1 MDQGPQSA
9 ARPYGRAQAG
19 LVHGGA
25 VRPRCQDAGTQ
36 LPLAGFRAA
45 FQRAAVLQP
54 LVLPFRYAHHTRAD
68 ASDERLQH
76 ALPELPRSA
85 KDAGRGVR
93 RAFSGHRRADGAYPE
108 RQRYREAGTT
118 PCRAAHRYGGGRG
131 PRGPLLRTL
140 RHAAGRQRRPPARCR
155 TDAHRRQTTHAL
167 HALRSGCDAADHGHR
182 RSLRTALDGAL
193 RLPPLVRG
201 SRGASAA
208 VQPHLQ
214 PDDLSGQ
221 PRPDPRTAGSDGT
234 QHELP
239 VALLTLQCAQQG
251 VDRPL
256 PQ

>member
-1 MDQGPQSA
+1 MEERYVPDAKMQERSFLSRAFERHFNERPFFNHSCYLFVTLTTPERMRQTSAYSTLCRSFLVPQRMRDGESVARFLDA
-9 ARPYGRAQAG
+9 AGQMERILNDSGIVK
-19 LVHGGA
+19 L
-25 VRPRCQDAGTQ
+25 
-36 LPLAGFRAA
+36 
-45 FQRAAVLQP
+45 
-54 LVLPFRYAHHTRAD
+54 
-68 ASDERLQH
+68 ERL
-76 ALPELPRSA
+76 
-85 KDAGRGVR
+85 
-93 RAFSGHRRADGAYPE
+93 
-108 RQRYREAGTT
+108 

-167 HALRSGCDAADHGHR
+167 YALRSGCDAADHGHR

-201 SRGASAA
+201 SRGTSAA

-239 VALLTLQCAQQG
+239 VALLALQCAQQG